1 MRILIKFYLPAIC
14 FRAFRLIIILS
25 LFLALSIDQKRFLS
39 YRDNAGNDV
48 VRAITNIFMKWLR
61 FFITIHS
68 LCEFFSE
75 RKILLR
81 NFFQFNVKNP

>member
-25 LFLALSIDQKRFLS
+25 LFLALSIDQKRFLG

-48 VRAITNIFMKWLR
+48 ISNNQYIHEMVAIFYN
-61 FFITIHS
+61 HS
-68 LCEFFSE
+68 LF
-75 RKILLR
+75 
-81 NFFQFNVKNP
+81 V